1 VKKSIMK
8 AKQYLAEIDV
18 KTKQMDKTKNSLI
31 SINDIDDVWKKFIAV
46 I

>member
-1 VKKSIMK
+1 MK